1 MQELVLWIGSHAGAT
16 IAILFTINLVL
27 IAVVIL
33 FENREPERSLSW
45 LLVLFTFPVIGF
57 ILYIFFGHNWHRKS
71 YEERRLAH
79 YTMKKW
85 KEDAKRDV
93 VEHELAPL
101 EARLRQFATS
111 ATGFRLTAGNRV
123 NILTDAQV
131 KYPRLIAALKGAKKS
146 IDFEYYIYRY
156 DEIGREI
163 IEILK
168 AKAKE
173 GVRVRFLADGYGSIG
188 FGRKAFQDM
197 RQAGIEAHYF
207 APLITLF
214 YFFKANYRDHRK
226 IVVVDNEVAYSGGIN
241 IGNEY
246 LGKSKRGHWRDTSFE
261 VRGPCVKQFIELFEE
276 AWSRT
281 TGKGS
286 TKAIPEPKEY
296 AHGEL
301 VNVVPSGP
309 DTNWYAVL
317 RLYLAMINR
326 ANTSLKIQSPYFIP
340 DQSISSALINAALR
354 GVDVQIMVPRYPDNQ
369 LLRHVAT
376 TYFGEILKAGGRVFE
391 YTVGFLHQKVIIID
405 DEIATTGT
413 CNIDVRSF
421 RLDFE
426 VNILLS
432 DKETVGHL
440 LDDWENDLRICEELE
455 YITFI
460 ARPYSRR
467 IKESLLRLIA
477 PLL

>member
-1 MQELVLWIGSHAGAT
+1 MQEFVIWIGTHIGAAL
-16 IAILFTINLVL
+16 AILFTINLLL

-79 YTMKKW
+79 YTMVQWRK
-85 KEDAKRDV
+85 DAKRDASAY
-93 VEHELAPL
+93 ELTPL
-101 EARLRQFATS
+101 EATLRRFSTS
-111 ATGFRLTAGNRV
+111 ATGFRLTTGNHV
-123 NILTDAQV
+123 HILTDAQI
-131 KYPRLIAALKGAKKS
+131 KYPRLIAAIKGAKKS

-156 DEIGREI
+156 DKIGREI
-163 IEILK
+163 IDILK
-168 AKAKE
+168 MKAKE

-188 FGRKAFQDM
+188 LGRKAFSEM
-197 RQAGIEAHYF
+197 REAGIKAHYF

-226 IVVVDNEVAYSGGIN
+226 IVIIDNEVAFTGGIN
-241 IGNEY
+241 IGDEY
-246 LGKSKRGHWRDTSFE
+246 LGSSKRGNWRDTSIE
-261 VRGPCVKQFIELFEE
+261 LRGPCVRQFIELFEE
-276 AWSRT
+276 AWGRT
-281 TGKGS
+281 TGNGS
-286 TKAIPEPKEY
+286 TKSPPEPKEFT
-296 AHGEL
+296 HGEI

-309 DTNWYAVL
+309 DTNWFAVL
-317 RLYLAMINR
+317 QLYLAMINQ
-326 ANTSLKIQSPYFIP
+326 ASVSLKIQTPYFIP
-340 DQSISSALINAALR
+340 DQSIGAALVNAALR

-376 TYFGEILKAGGRVFE
+376 TYFGDILKAGGRVFE
-391 YTVGFLHQKVIIID
+391 YPVGFIHQKVIITD
-405 DEIATTGT
+405 DAVATTGT

-426 VNILLS
+426 VNVLLS
-432 DKETVGHL
+432 DSKTVGHL

-455 YITFI
+455 YAAFI

-467 IKESLLRLIA
+467 VKESLLRLIA